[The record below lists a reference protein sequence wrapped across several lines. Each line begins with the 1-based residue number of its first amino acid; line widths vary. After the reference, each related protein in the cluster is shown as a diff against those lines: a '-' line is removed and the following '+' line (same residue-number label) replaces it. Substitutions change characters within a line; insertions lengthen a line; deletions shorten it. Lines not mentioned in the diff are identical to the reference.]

1 MGDFKM
7 NNLLNNSLVWLQD
20 TTDRDS
26 STNSDKTKSSWTII
40 CDISY
45 IERVI
50 EEYSACRD
58 NNFSYQWQKSMS
70 ERMNL
75 NLTIIC
81 DLK

>member
-1 MGDFKM
+1 M
-7 NNLLNNSLVWLQD
+7 NNLVNNSLVWLQEA
-20 TTDRDS
+20 TDRDTR
-26 STNSDKTKSSWTII
+26 TNSEKTNSCWTII

-50 EEYSACRD
+50 EGYSACRD
-58 NNFSYQWQKSMS
+58 KNISYQWQKSMS

-75 NLTIIC
+75 NLTMIC